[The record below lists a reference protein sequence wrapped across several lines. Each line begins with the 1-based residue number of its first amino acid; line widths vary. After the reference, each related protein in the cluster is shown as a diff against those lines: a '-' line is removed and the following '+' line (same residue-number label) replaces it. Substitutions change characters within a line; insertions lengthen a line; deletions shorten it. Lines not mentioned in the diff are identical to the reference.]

1 MKKTIADKII
11 ALRKSGSL
19 SQQDLADGVYVSR
32 SLVAMWEAGKR
43 MPDGVSVKKIA
54 KFFNVAESDIVED
67 RRYVFGA
74 PSELELME
82 IEIGE
87 FTDDSQN
94 SDEDVDVAVR
104 AFLGN
109 LNKRDKAIFMGRY
122 YSMKT
127 CKTIA
132 AEMKM
137 KESTVRWR
145 LSVLRKEL
153 KTVIGG
159 DTDDTQSV

>member
-43 MPDGVSVKKIA
+43 MPDGASVKKIA